1 MTITSSQAA
10 HIFALQSYAA
20 FLDMGVGS
28 AYFVYYSG
36 EKPTSIDIEVDS
48 NNALCTLTLPKPCL
62 KQVLSD
68 GIELQQT
75 NAALTTKA
83 GVVTFARLYN
93 GNNQA
98 FADFDVG
105 LSGTHIVLSN
115 TDLALGSNQKLD
127 SIFFNP
133 L

>member
-1 MTITSSQAA
+1 MIIPSQAA
-10 HIFALQSYAA
+10 HIFALQGYAA
-20 FLDMGVGS
+20 FLDVGIGP

-36 EKPTSIDIEVDS
+36 EKPTSINVEANVE
-48 NNALCTLTLPKPCL
+48 NALCTLTLPKPCL
-62 KQVLSD
+62 KQALSD

-93 GNNQA
+93 GNHEA

-105 LSGTHIVLSN
+105 LSDAHIVLGN
-115 TDLALGSNQKLD
+115 TNLVVGSNQKID
-127 SIFFNP
+127 GIFFNP

>member
-10 HIFALQSYAA
+10 QILALQGYAA
-20 FLDMGVGS
+20 FLDVGIGP

-36 EKPTSIDIEVDS
+36 NKPTSIDVEVDPS
-48 NNALCTLTLPKPCL
+48 HALCTLTLPKPCL

-68 GIELQQT
+68 GIELHET
-75 NAALTTKA
+75 NSALATQA

-105 LSGTHIVLSN
+105 LSDAHIVLGDTN
-115 TDLALGSNQKLD
+115 LVVGSNQKID